1 MKKILHSSLY
11 SASWIVAGVTLFLC
25 TTALLVNWN
34 LMNWEPALEM
44 ETALCIAVIIA
55 IEIFT
60 IWMAKRT
67 RENFSIIVSLLVCV
81 ALVMLGTFWFT
92 GFLDESS
99 QFDGSIWSRK
109 RKSPIW
115 FRITFL
121 SLYLIPLI
129 SWFRYPFRDL
139 KKSRKS

>member
-11 SASWIVAGVTLFLC
+11 SASWIVAGVTLFLS
-25 TTALLVNWN
+25 TTALFMNWN
-34 LMNWEPALEM
+34 LMNWEPTLEM
-44 ETALCIAVIIA
+44 ETALYLAVIIA
-55 IEIFT
+55 IEIFMV
-60 IWMAKRT
+60 WMVKRT
-67 RENFSIIVSLLVCV
+67 RGNFSIIVSLLVCV

-92 GFLDESS
+92 CFLDESS
-99 QFDGSIWSRK
+99 QFDASIWSRN

-129 SWFRYPFRDL
+129 SWFHYPFRNL

>member
-1 MKKILHSSLY
+1 MKKTLHSSLY
-11 SASWIVAGVTLFLC
+11 STSWIVAGVILFLS
-25 TTALLVNWN
+25 TINLLVNWN

-55 IEIFT
+55 IEIFMV
-60 IWMAKRT
+60 WMAKRT
-67 RENFSIIVSLLVCV
+67 RGNFSIIVSLLVCV

-92 GFLDESS
+92 TFLDESS
-99 QFDGSIWSRK
+99 QFDASIFSRQ

-129 SWFRYPFRDL
+129 SWVLYPFRNL
-139 KKSRKS
+139 KKSMKS